1 VQVTALAIE
10 RAWALLI
17 DLIFPNAMFSNDLLI
32 QSSRGCR
39 ILVITTFEEFSG
51 MKSRRL
57 FILAG
62 FSFATVSVLGCAK
75 ETATQSAPTPPA
87 VPASSPIA
95 TTPQSPAPAQGTS
108 SSPASS
114 KAIVLRSGS
123 FVTGEHPTQGAAQIV
138 TQNNQRRL
146 ELNSAFS
153 TSTSGPDLFVVL
165 HRSANVIGSTTP
177 PDFPIKAADYVVLAP
192 LQSYSGAQSY
202 AIPDSINLDDFQS
215 VAIWCRRFNA
225 TFGAALLK
233 PGG

>member
-1 VQVTALAIE
+1 
-10 RAWALLI
+10 
-17 DLIFPNAMFSNDLLI
+17 
-32 QSSRGCR
+32 
-39 ILVITTFEEFSG
+39 
-51 MKSRRL
+51 MKSRRS

-62 FSFATVSVLGCAK
+62 VSFATVNFWGCAR
-75 ETATQSAPTPPA
+75 ETATQSAPPPA
-87 VPASSPIA
+87 AGSSPATSPIA
-95 TTPQSPAPAQGTS
+95 TTPQPPATPSPAP
-108 SSPASS
+108 P
-114 KAIVLRSGS
+114 KATVLRAGS
-123 FVTGEHPTQGAAQIV
+123 FVNGEHPTQGAAQIV

-146 ELNSAFS
+146 ELSSAFA
-153 TSTSGPDLFVVL
+153 TSTSGPDLFVIL

-215 VAIWCRRFNA
+215 AAIWCRRFNA

>member
-1 VQVTALAIE
+1 
-10 RAWALLI
+10 
-17 DLIFPNAMFSNDLLI
+17 
-32 QSSRGCR
+32 
-39 ILVITTFEEFSG
+39 

-62 FSFATVSVLGCAK
+62 FSFATVSVLGCAR
-75 ETATQSAPTPPA
+75 ETATQPAPTSSA
-87 VPASSPIA
+87 AGSSLASSPIA
-95 TTPQSPAPAQGTS
+95 TTPQSPQGTP

-114 KAIVLRSGS
+114 KATVLRSGS

-146 ELNSAFS
+146 ELTSAFS
-153 TSTSGPDLFVVL
+153 TSTSGPDLVVIL

-215 VAIWCRRFNA
+215 AAIWCRRFNA